1 MDTKAALDK
10 WARDA
15 VTLTVYEC
23 LLATASR
30 LEQQVNDVQSEA
42 CWIKP
47 PEEDLMLWRMRR
59 RPCEGPTRP
68 TDASK

>member
-1 MDTKAALDK
+1 MDTKAAIDK

-15 VTLTVYEC
+15 VTLALYEC
-23 LLATASR
+23 LLGAISR

-47 PEEDLMLWRMRR
+47 PEDEWLRWRMRR